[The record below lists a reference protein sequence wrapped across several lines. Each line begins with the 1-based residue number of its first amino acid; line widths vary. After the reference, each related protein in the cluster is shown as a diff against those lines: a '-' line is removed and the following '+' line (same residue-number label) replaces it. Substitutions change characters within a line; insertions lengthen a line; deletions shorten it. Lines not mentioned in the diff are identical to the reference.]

1 MQRIQTGINRYA
13 NDSTHAGFE
22 SLPASNQQTRKS
34 KMDTAFILYFESD
47 DSKENFCFACAA
59 KRVKAGEKVRLTG
72 EYDCDRTLLPTCGD
86 CGKSMDDVIG
96 F

>member
-1 MQRIQTGINRYA
+1 
-13 NDSTHAGFE
+13 
-22 SLPASNQQTRKS
+22 
-34 KMDTAFILYFESD
+34 MDTIFILYFESD
-47 DSKENFCFACAA
+47 DGKENFCFACAA
-59 KRVKAGEKVRLTG
+59 KRVKAGERVRLTG